1 MIRVDKEKCTGCGM
15 CVKACPFGAVTVVD
29 KIAVIN
35 EECTLCGACVQS
47 CNFEA
52 ITIERKKVEDV
63 DLSQFKGVWV
73 VAEIKDDKIRKVSF
87 ELLGKAKALADE
99 LNQEVC
105 VVLIGDSVK
114 KFVNDF
120 SVKGAKKIYVAE
132 HESLK
137 DYYTETY
144 SSVVIGL
151 ISKFTPNIVLFAA
164 TITGR
169 DLAPRVASTLDL
181 GLTADCTGLSIRDG
195 LLLQT
200 RPAFGGNIMADIICP
215 TARPQMATVRPNV
228 FEVPDK
234 TYESQAE
241 IIETPV
247 SIDLQGVKVKIKE
260 ILSAE
265 RCEDEIPVCEAD
277 IIVSGGRGLGCQEN
291 FELLEGL
298 ADVLNAAVGASRAAV
313 DLGWIAKSHQVGQSG
328 TTVSP
333 KIYFA
338 CGISGTIQ
346 HLVGMKS
353 SDIIIAINKDPEAP
367 IFNVADYGI
376 VGDLTEIVPL
386 LTEALKNKLAM
397 DNS

>member
-1 MIRVDKEKCTGCGM
+1 
-15 CVKACPFGAVTVVD
+15 
-29 KIAVIN
+29 
-35 EECTLCGACVQS
+35 
-47 CNFEA
+47 
-52 ITIERKKVEDV
+52 
-63 DLSQFKGVWV
+63 
-73 VAEIKDDKIRKVSF
+73 
-87 ELLGKAKALADE
+87 
-99 LNQEVC
+99 
-105 VVLIGDSVK
+105 
-114 KFVNDF
+114 
-120 SVKGAKKIYVAE
+120 
-132 HESLK
+132 
-137 DYYTETY
+137 
-144 SSVVIGL
+144 
-151 ISKFTPNIVLFAA
+151 
-164 TITGR
+164 
-169 DLAPRVASTLDL
+169 LAPRIASTLDL
-181 GLTADCTGLSIRDG
+181 GLTADCTGLSIKDG

-234 TYESQAE
+234 PYEDKAE

-247 SIDLQGVKVKIKE
+247 SIDLQSVKVKIKE

-265 RCEDEIPVCEAD
+265 ACEDEIPVCEAD

-367 IFNVADYGI
+367 IFNFADYGI